1 MSNFIDDFFEA
12 EDELNE
18 NTRFLIDKSHQNG
31 LTWPMYEKHEKALNN
46 YFYKVKKII
55 SSHDFDFY
63 TLLRSKDAEVRM
75 VALKLIKD
83 GLLDVSSSV
92 MKELFMISIAGN
104 DEEKLL
110 AFSLISLRNWLEDY
124 EEIIQ
129 KLLSELYN
137 EPMDYYL
144 FESIANFLFILKD
157 KNMFI
162 KHVQM
167 GLANNDEDILE
178 LANEYIEKL

>member
-31 LTWPMYEKHEKALNN
+31 LTWPMYEKHEKALNK

-55 SSHDFDFY
+55 SSHHFDFY

-129 KLLSELYN
+129 NLLSELYN

-178 LANEYIEKL
+178 LANEYMEKL

>member
-83 GLLDVSSSV
+83 GLLDVCIIKPFPLYSFPLMGIQMFNKTAHKSKFV
-92 MKELFMISIAGN
+92 
-104 DEEKLL
+104 
-110 AFSLISLRNWLEDY
+110 
-124 EEIIQ
+124 EII
-129 KLLSELYN
+129 KGKEIKIIRDFAAPVHLDGEPENMDTELHVNIRPLSLTVLN
-137 EPMDYYL
+137 
-144 FESIANFLFILKD
+144 
-157 KNMFI
+157 
-162 KHVQM
+162 
-167 GLANNDEDILE
+167 
-178 LANEYIEKL
+178 